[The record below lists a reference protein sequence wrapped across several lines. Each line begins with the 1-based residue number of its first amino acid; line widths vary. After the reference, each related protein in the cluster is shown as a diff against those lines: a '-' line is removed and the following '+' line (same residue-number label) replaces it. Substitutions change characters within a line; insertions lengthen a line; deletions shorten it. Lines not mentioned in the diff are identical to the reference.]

1 MPETQGAGWG
11 RNSFLHPKGGRD
23 ARLRRERDR
32 SENGRDENKKEDS
45 LIQIPSVLE
54 VIRAVLTRG
63 VGAVVLPFSPAL
75 EAEPPAQNEE
85 NPKAVAVE
93 SLVFEHIR
101 VGVDPAVVAKPDD
114 TRGEKRGEEKGVI
127 KGSRRRAGLFRISTG
142 GRRVIFCHAGTITLH
157 LVQATWGWEPNLDP
171 VRHRGDGLPVAASE
185 QSNRGKSN
193 YITPEGYA
201 RLRAE
206 HQELWKVERPR
217 VTHQVSVAAALGD
230 RSENA
235 DYIYGKKRL
244 REIDRR
250 IRFLEKRMEA
260 LQVVEFDSS
269 REGDRVFFG
278 AWVTLEE
285 ESGDRVRY
293 RVVGP
298 DESDPANGF
307 ISMDSP
313 VGRSL
318 LGKSVGDELTVR
330 RPKGGITY
338 EIVAVAYVP
347 TDPVPG

>member
-1 MPETQGAGWG
+1 M
-11 RNSFLHPKGGRD
+11 KGGWVTRI
-23 ARLRRERDR
+23 L
-32 SENGRDENKKEDS
+32 
-45 LIQIPSVLE
+45 SVLA
-54 VIRAVLTRG
+54 VSRAVPIRG
-63 VGAVVLPFSPAL
+63 LGAVLLPFSPTL
-75 EAEPPAQNEE
+75 EAEPPVQNQE

-93 SLVFEHIR
+93 CLVFEHVR
-101 VGVDPAVVAKPDD
+101 VGVDPAVVAKPDHA
-114 TRGEKRGEEKGVI
+114 RGEKCGKKKGMI
-127 KGSRRRAGLFRISTG
+127 KGSRRRAGLFRSWAG
-142 GRRVIFCHAGTITLH
+142 GRRVLFCHAGTITLH
-157 LVQATWGWEPNLDP
+157 FGQSIWRRRLNLDP
-171 VRHRGDGLPVAASE
+171 IGHRGDGLPVAASDR
-185 QSNRGKSN
+185 SNRGKSN

-206 HQELWKVERPR
+206 HQELWKIERPR

-250 IRFLEKRMEA
+250 IRFLEKRMEG
-260 LQVVEFDSS
+260 LQVVESDSS
-269 REGDRVFFG
+269 READRVFFG

-298 DESDPANGF
+298 DESDPASGF

-318 LGKSVGDELTVR
+318 LGKSVGDEVTVR
-330 RPKGGITY
+330 RPKGGINY
-338 EIVAVAYVP
+338 EIVAVAYAP
-347 TDPVPG
+347 EDPDSS

>member
-1 MPETQGAGWG
+1 
-11 RNSFLHPKGGRD
+11 
-23 ARLRRERDR
+23 
-32 SENGRDENKKEDS
+32 
-45 LIQIPSVLE
+45 
-54 VIRAVLTRG
+54 
-63 VGAVVLPFSPAL
+63 
-75 EAEPPAQNEE
+75 
-85 NPKAVAVE
+85 
-93 SLVFEHIR
+93 
-101 VGVDPAVVAKPDD
+101 
-114 TRGEKRGEEKGVI
+114 
-127 KGSRRRAGLFRISTG
+127 
-142 GRRVIFCHAGTITLH
+142 
-157 LVQATWGWEPNLDP
+157 
-171 VRHRGDGLPVAASE
+171 VAASE
-185 QSNRGKSN
+185 QSNRVKSN

-206 HQELWKVERPR
+206 HHELWKIERPR

-260 LQVVEFDSS
+260 LQVVESDSS

-298 DESDPANGF
+298 DESDPASGF

-318 LGKSVGDELTVR
+318 LGKSVGDEVTVR
-330 RPKGGITY
+330 RPKGGINY
-338 EIVAVAYVP
+338 EIVAVAYAP
-347 TDPVPG
+347 ADSASG